1 MTRFNSSWC
10 YLFLT
15 YEKKVKIFELL
26 PNMHGVLLG
35 QIKSGH
41 NNEVT
46 VKAGFHCIHK
56 TKNMGKPQK
65 LIYKESKIKT

>member
-1 MTRFNSSWC
+1 
-10 YLFLT
+10 
-15 YEKKVKIFELL
+15 
-26 PNMHGVLLG
+26 MHGVLLG

-56 TKNMGKPQK
+56 TKNMGKPLK